1 ESKARSGDPDTAE
14 SPSLVQLMK
23 WYWQPLLIMGG
34 MVTAVNIINYTL
46 LTYMPTYF
54 EQQLGLSATAAL
66 SVILIGEV
74 AMVAFMPISVRRSDL
89 LGRTMNCYASL
100 FVIVFGSLP
109 VFWLMGKTIGLAI
122 AGYGIIGL
130 PFIMQRGTISATF
143 TAMLPTHVRAAGFAT
158 SYNVAS

>member
-1 ESKARSGDPDTAE
+1 
-14 SPSLVQLMK
+14 MK

-74 AMVAFMPISVRRSDL
+74 AMVAFMPISGRLSDRF
-89 LGRTMNCYASL
+89 GRKTNWYISL
-100 FVIVFGSLP
+100 IGIGIVAIPL
-109 VFWLMGKTIGLAI
+109 FWLMGKNIGLAI
-122 AGYGIIGL
+122 AGMPSGL
-130 PFIMQRGTISATF
+130 LFIMQLGTISAR
-143 TAMLPTHVRAAGFAT
+143 LPQCFNPRALCRICH
-158 SYNVAS
+158 